1 MKMYPPAQ
9 VNKMMTDARNHWLM
23 VQPTKS
29 TIPIPD
35 GVKVPKDISGEEL
48 TGMIGEWQKADELL
62 KITTTSP
69 SIQDYPIDDN
79 LRELMVREF
88 MAILAYNGYSSA
100 ISGNKLT
107 ISKERWSME
116 IENILQ
122 QMPFADYLPHQI
134 NRAYEHY
141 KQKLNESLLECR
153 REDEKEYDRL
163 VHGNDHL
170 YPYEAGWTMAS
181 KEVHAEQQ
189 RELNR
194 SHGED
199 GYPSRE
205 RLESIRQ
212 TIIDNT
218 EGEL

>member
-1 MKMYPPAQ
+1 MK
-9 VNKMMTDARNHWLM
+9 L
-23 VQPTKS
+23 
-29 TIPIPD
+29 IPIPLINQQVTKD
-35 GVKVPKDISGEEL
+35 LMDWHTRQPHIITIDKDKVDQEFLDKISMVTTVSNDVIIEPSEFIIDERTKEFMLFEL
-48 TGMIGEWQKADELL
+48 QKILEFNGFKSELL
-62 KITTTSP
+62 
-69 SIQDYPIDDN
+69 N
-79 LRELMVREF
+79 
-88 MAILAYNGYSSA
+88 NGS
-100 ISGNKLT
+100 LQV
-107 ISKERWSME
+107 SKERWSME